1 MEKYFI
7 TGSPYF
13 VEKKVEAV
21 TVQYEEANI
30 ETFFADELNKQEFME
45 YINSVDLFG
54 NVKIAVLRN
63 TEKLKDIKSFIESVS
78 RCTETILIFTAVI
91 KDRPYKDLVNNF
103 KGSCFKV
110 FEEESKKASKF
121 DVINVFKNKGIVLN
135 AYQADTVLEK
145 CLYNLNMVENEAD
158 KIYIYSDAVKRTL
171 SPNEIMEHIS
181 GSREE
186 SIYNLTDAYGMR
198 NTAKAVQIYKSIPSN
213 DDNDF
218 KIFFSLIKRV
228 SYLYLAFIDKSFVK
242 VYDSQQKKI
251 FEQKAKWKKSE
262 LVWVIDFLSDLDK
275 DIKTGLRTINNAVLT
290 ALLSSKNIVR

>member
-13 VEKKVEAV
+13 VEKKIETV
-21 TVQYEEANI
+21 TVQYEDANI

-63 TEKLKDIKSFIESVS
+63 TEKLKDIKQFIESTS
-78 RCTETILIFTAVI
+78 KCTETILILTAVI
-91 KDRPYKDLVNNF
+91 KDKPYKDLTNNF
-103 KGSCFKV
+103 RSSSFKI
-110 FEEESKKASKF
+110 FEEENKKASKF
-121 DVINVFKNKGIVLN
+121 DVVNVFKNKGITLN
-135 AYQADTVLEK
+135 VYQADTVLEK

-171 SPNEIMEHIS
+171 SSNEVLEHIS
-181 GSREE
+181 GSKEE
-186 SIYNLTDAYGMR
+186 NIYNLTDAYGMR

-228 SYLYLAFIDKSFVK
+228 SYLYLAFIDKSLIK

-251 FEQKAKWKKSE
+251 IEQKAKWKKSE
-262 LVWVIDFLSDLDK
+262 LVKVIDFLSDLDK
-275 DIKTGLRTINNAVLT
+275 DIKTGIRTINNSVLM
-290 ALLSSKNIVR
+290 AILSSKKYN